1 MLVDP
6 ELLRGLAAEAAS
18 ASASITATNLG
29 SKVTAGA
36 DPLPG
41 STTQWACHA
50 VGGHLA
56 KLAGQLADDVSK
68 MGTAVRGA
76 ADTFEVEDGAL
87 AGAFDGLF

>member
-6 ELLRGLAAEAAS
+6 ELLRGLAAEVSS
-18 ASASITATNLG
+18 ASASITAANLG
-29 SKVTAGA
+29 AKVTSGA
-36 DPLPG
+36 DALPG
-41 STTQWACHA
+41 STTQWACHV

-56 KLAGQLADDVSK
+56 GLAAQLADDVSK

-76 ADTFEVEDGAL
+76 ADTFEVEDDAL